1 MDEKIQL
8 WAGLCL
14 LCIQHADFHDIAIAL
29 SGAPDPPVIRE
40 TNVLSAHHVLIN
52 WNTTTGQIVSN
63 FSVELS
69 LDFVT
74 WKKAVCNGSVVPG
87 DCVITQKEAVII
99 QLKPYTNYTFRVM
112 ARGLFETSNYSTESK
127 MVLTNQAGVYNT
139 GSS

>member
-1 MDEKIQL
+1 M
-8 WAGLCL
+8 
-14 LCIQHADFHDIAIAL
+14 
-29 SGAPDPPVIRE
+29 
-40 TNVLSAHHVLIN
+40 
-52 WNTTTGQIVSN
+52 
-63 FSVELS
+63 
-69 LDFVT
+69 
-74 WKKAVCNGSVVPG
+74 CNGSVVPG